1 MKLSKDTMHALN
13 IILDIFLFVLVE
25 ELPSGHEKYYGIAAL
40 STTDGPIVSIDKSLY
55 NLKCTLSSCTWIRM
69 ENELERDA
77 WLSVVMSLPSK
88 YSCQGESDMKFM
100 VFFFT
105 YILVPF

>member
-1 MKLSKDTMHALN
+1 MHALN
-13 IILDIFLFVLVE
+13 IISDIFF

-100 VFFFT
+100 VFFFIHIGT
-105 YILVPF
+105 FLKQKLFFH